1 MAVMEAFCF
10 LRFGGAF
17 GTLGTAAIMAP
28 SQRATAERSEEMCV
42 AFALAALTEGG
53 LVTMNHVPEA
63 PQSASG
69 DYAWLGAEPG
79 SVADQL
85 YMSAADEW
93 NQAINSRFVNELLDD
108 TLPESI
114 LKSYL
119 IQDFKFFNQGIM
131 AHAIELA
138 PRQETKDMLAKQ
150 SQWFADNEA
159 TYFTGFLKEYGITD
173 EEYNNSEQTPANREY
188 CEYLTKLVQGTWEE
202 LITALC
208 CMEWIY
214 LAWAKRTIDAGV
226 VQQIPAHKGW
236 VDLHEGD
243 YFRAWTGRLIA
254 LVNEYASVDGS
265 EADVFRTI
273 VHLECRFFED
283 SYPQR

>member
-1 MAVMEAFCF
+1 MTV
-10 LRFGGAF
+10 
-17 GTLGTAAIMAP
+17 
-28 SQRATAERSEEMCV
+28 
-42 AFALAALTEGG
+42 
-53 LVTMNHVPEA
+53 NHVPEA

-93 NQAINSRFVNELLDD
+93 NQAINSRFVNEMLDD
-108 TLPESI
+108 
-114 LKSYL
+114 
-119 IQDFKFFNQGIM
+119 
-131 AHAIELA
+131 
-138 PRQETKDMLAKQ
+138 
-150 SQWFADNEA
+150 
-159 TYFTGFLKEYGITD
+159 GITD

-226 VQQIPAHKGW
+226 IQQIPAHKGW

-243 YFRAWTGRLIA
+243 HFRAWTGRLIA

-273 VHLECRFFED
+273 VHLERRFFED
-283 SYPQR
+283 SYPQQ

>member
-1 MAVMEAFCF
+1 
-10 LRFGGAF
+10 
-17 GTLGTAAIMAP
+17 
-28 SQRATAERSEEMCV
+28 
-42 AFALAALTEGG
+42 
-53 LVTMNHVPEA
+53 MNHVPEA

-138 PRQETKDMLAKQ
+138 PR
-150 SQWFADNEA
+150 
-159 TYFTGFLKEYGITD
+159 
-173 EEYNNSEQTPANREY
+173 PANREY

-273 VHLECRFFED
+273 VHLELASLRIPIRSGE
-283 SYPQR
+283 R

>member
-1 MAVMEAFCF
+1 MFQKHHSPQ
-10 LRFGGAF
+10 
-17 GTLGTAAIMAP
+17 AAIMH
-28 SQRATAERSEEMCV
+28 
-42 AFALAALTEGG
+42 G
-53 LVTMNHVPEA
+53 
-63 PQSASG
+63 
-69 DYAWLGAEPG
+69 WGAEPG

-93 NQAINSRFVNELLDD
+93 NQAINSRFVNEMLDD
-108 TLPESI
+108 TIPESI

-173 EEYNNSEQTPANREY
+173 EEYNNSEQTSANREY

-226 VQQIPAHKGW
+226 IQQIPAHKGW

-243 YFRAWTGRLIA
+243 HFRAWTA
-254 LVNEYASVDGS
+254 A
-265 EADVFRTI
+265 
-273 VHLECRFFED
+273 
-283 SYPQR
+283 